1 MALVYDENPPT
12 MPPPIVTY
20 TLIAVNVII
29 FLLSIMSPGL
39 LYPGATTF
47 NDVISELGMT
57 PAEVVTGNK
66 LYTLLTSMF
75 LHAGLTH
82 ILGNMLYLFVFGDNV
97 ESAMGRTRYTIFY
110 LLSGLGATVFHIAA
124 LTVITPGR
132 VASAYATY
140 GVNPWLVPAV
150 GASGAISGVLAA
162 YLLAFPSTELRMI
175 FFVGPF
181 PVAAR
186 MPAGVYILLW
196 FVFQAFY
203 AILSFGQ
210 ALLTG
215 VAFWAHIGGFLTGL
229 ALAPFMINKNRLRI
243 ILVSYYY

>member
-20 TLIAVNVII
+20 TLIAVNIVV
-29 FLLSIMSPGL
+29 FLLSIMAPDV
-39 LYPGATTF
+39 LYPGAASF
-47 NDVISELGMT
+47 EDIINELGMV

-75 LHAGLTH
+75 LHAGFAH
-82 ILGNMLYLFVFGDNV
+82 IFGNMLYLFVFGDNV
-97 ESAMGRTRYTIFY
+97 ESAMGRTRYTLFY

-124 LTVITPGR
+124 LTVVTPGR
-132 VASAYATY
+132 VAAAYAAY

-203 AILSFGQ
+203 AVLSFGQ

-215 VAFWAHIGGFLTGL
+215 VAFWAHVGGFLTGL
-229 ALAPFMINKNRLRI
+229 ALTPFMIDRSRLRL
-243 ILVSYYY
+243 ILSYYY